1 MTNSTSEHAGISI
14 PVVDLK
20 SLPKVSLHDHL
31 DGGLR
36 PETIIELAAQAGH
49 TLPATDPTELA
60 SWFLESANSGSL
72 ERYLE
77 TFDHTIAVMQT
88 HDALVRVA
96 KEFVEDLAED
106 GVVYGEVRWAPEQHL
121 NAGLSLDEAV
131 EAVQEGLEEGM
142 DSVDEAGGYIEVGQI
157 ITAMRHADR
166 GSEIAQLAVRHR
178 DNGVVGFDIAG
189 AEDGFLPSR
198 FTEAFTYLAENNFP
212 ATVHAGEGAGLES
225 IQDALVHGR
234 ALRLGHGVRIAE
246 DIHLDVEEVDGN
258 DVGTLTLG
266 DLAQWVRDRQIPLE
280 LCPSSNLQ
288 TGAIAAFGTTI
299 AEHPIDLLHQ
309 LGFNVTVNTDNRLMS
324 GVTLTGEFGLL
335 VETFGYGLDT
345 VLELTLNAVHASFLP
360 IESREQL
367 ADFIVESFEDAMEEI
382 DGFEDSEDFETFD
395 AADLD
400 ESDLEESDLDESAA
414 DEDGLDR

>member
-1 MTNSTSEHAGISI
+1 MTNSTSEQAAQPI

-36 PETIIELAAQAGH
+36 PETIIELAAHVGH
-49 TLPATDPTELA
+49 TLPATDPAELRDWFVRQA
-60 SWFLESANSGSL
+60 STGSL
-72 ERYLE
+72 ESYLE
-77 TFDHTIAVMQT
+77 TFEHTVALMQT
-88 HDALVRVA
+88 HSALVRVA
-96 KEFVEDLAED
+96 REFVEDLAED

-121 NAGLSLDEAV
+121 RAGLSLDEAV
-131 EAVQEGLEEGM
+131 EAVQVGLEEGM
-142 DSVDEAGGYIEVGQI
+142 DAVDEAGGYIEVGQI
-157 ITAMRHADR
+157 VTAMRHADR
-166 GSEIAQLAVRHR
+166 GAEIAQLAVRHR

-189 AEDGFLPSR
+189 AEDGFLASR
-198 FTEAFTYLAENNFP
+198 FADAFTYLAENNFP
-212 ATVHAGEGAGLES
+212 VTVHAGEGAGLVS

-246 DIHLDVEEVDGN
+246 DIHLDVQQEDGH
-258 DVGTLTLG
+258 DVGTVTLG

-309 LGFNVTVNTDNRLMS
+309 LGFNITVNTDNRLMGGTS
-324 GVTLTGEFGLL
+324 LTAEFGLL

-345 VLELTLNAVHASFLP
+345 VLELTLNAVHATFLP
-360 IESREQL
+360 IEAREQL
-367 ADFIVESFEDAMEEI
+367 ADFIIEHYEDAMDEMA
-382 DGFEDSEDFETFD
+382 DFEDSDDFEGFD
-395 AADLD
+395 GSEGFEADDD
-400 ESDLEESDLDESAA
+400 EIDD
-414 DEDGLDR
+414 

>member
-1 MTNSTSEHAGISI
+1 VTNLTEPQPSESTPA
-14 PVVDLK
+14 VDLK

-36 PETIIELAAQAGH
+36 PATIIELAAEAGH
-49 TLPATDPTELA
+49 ELPSTDPEELRQ
-60 SWFLESANSGSL
+60 WFLDSADSGSL
-72 ERYLE
+72 VRYLE

-96 KEFVEDLAED
+96 REFVEDLADD

-121 NAGLSLDEAV
+121 TKGLTLDETV
-131 EAVQEGLEEGM
+131 EAVQEGLEAGM
-142 DSVDEAGGYIEVGQI
+142 DAVDEAGGYIEVGQL

-212 ATVHAGEGAGLES
+212 TTVHAGEAAGLDS

-246 DIHLDVEEVDGN
+246 DIHLDVKEEDGH
-258 DVGTLTLG
+258 DVGTVTLG
-266 DLAQWVRDRQIPLE
+266 DLAQWVRDRAIPLE

-288 TGAIAAFGTTI
+288 TGAIASFGTTI
-299 AEHPIDLLHQ
+299 GEHPIDLLHQ

-324 GVTLTGEFGLL
+324 GVTLTGEFELL
-335 VETFGYGLDT
+335 ADTFGYDLET
-345 VLELTLNAVHASFLP
+345 ILELTLNAVHAAFLP
-360 IESREQL
+360 IEAREQL
-367 ADFIVESFEDAMEEI
+367 ADYIIECYDDVL
-382 DGFEDSEDFETFD
+382 GGN
-395 AADLD
+395 
-400 ESDLEESDLDESAA
+400 
-414 DEDGLDR
+414 DED